1 MIRLVLLDDHP
12 AVLSGLQRLLA
23 PAPDMEVLA
32 AATDEVALARE
43 LRGRRPD
50 LLIVDYDPARGDA
63 LSLCRRVKA
72 RPDTPRVL
80 VYTAYA
86 GPALTVAARAAQ
98 ADGVLDK
105 GEPAR
110 TLIAAIRRIADG
122 ETVMPA
128 VSRAE
133 FEAAV
138 ARLDEN
144 DLPMFAMLLDGA
156 PVPEIAEGLQTDERK
171 AARRAQKIVARL
183 RPRLDPSDAF
193 AEAQGSISPRR
204 IA

>member
-1 MIRLVLLDDHP
+1 
-12 AVLSGLQRLLA
+12 
-23 PAPDMEVLA
+23 MEVLA
-32 AATDEVALARE
+32 AAADEVALAHE

-50 LLIVDYDPARGDA
+50 ILIVDYDPARGDA

-86 GPALTVAARAAQ
+86 GPALTIAARAAQ

-105 GEPAR
+105 SESAPA
-110 TLIAAIRRIADG
+110 LIAAIRRIADG

-128 VSRAE
+128 VSRTE

-138 ARLDEN
+138 ARLDDT
-144 DLPMFAMLLDGA
+144 DLPVFAMLLDDA
-156 PVPEIAEGLQTDERK
+156 PIPAIAEGLQTDERE

-183 RPRLDPSDAF
+183 RPRLDSGDTLADGH
-193 AEAQGSISPRR
+193 GSISPRR